1 MVPTQERVRPCGC
14 LPACSGAAARK
25 DLREYL
31 LTSTLHGLR
40 YIGEGRLTWFERVF
54 WLLAF
59 AFSLIC
65 ASFFILNI
73 YDKWRSAPM
82 IVSINPR
89 SLLLADLPF
98 PAVTICNVNQAK
110 KSVAHRYKE
119 TGSSKDKKL
128 LQSLCTSNNDTAIF
142 DNSTDN
148 ADWEYFRAFLINV
161 TQPCSEMLDQC
172 YWNDERQDCQDLFN
186 AQLTDEG
193 LCCTFNVVH
202 RDMMFRNPKDL
213 YDLNLTFPLPAVD
226 WTPEGGYPP
235 DSPESGFPWRP
246 LGTGTHHGLTLVLDT
261 NIDEYYCGSTS
272 SPGFKILLHNPTE
285 TPKIAAYGDIY
296 GPGAE
301 ARVAVTPRILDAQP
315 QLQAI
320 DRAQRLCVFSSERNL
335 TFYRTYTQ
343 RNCEM
348 ECEAETMLNTCQCVQ
363 YFMPKN
369 RSTRVCGKA
378 DAECYSGR
386 TLPGNLSSLDLL
398 LTPRPSQVTA
408 RSRAAAA
415 AAACRRARRSRTVSA
430 AAPRRSATRS
440 SSRTAT
446 SARRRPTTSTN
457 TGGLL
462 GLCMGFSMMSFIE
475 LIYFLT
481 LKALCATIKRKPR
494 PRHFPT

>member
-386 TLPGNLSSLDLL
+386 TLPGNREESSGGGCGCLPACTEISYSERRSSAPLSNTLIEQNRYIGEETPDYFNEHGRSPRAVHGVQHDELHRAHLLPDAEGSVRHHQEEAQATTLPYLNSSLHIL
-398 LTPRPSQVTA
+398 
-408 RSRAAAA
+408 
-415 AAACRRARRSRTVSA
+415 
-430 AAPRRSATRS
+430 
-440 SSRTAT
+440 
-446 SARRRPTTSTN
+446 
-457 TGGLL
+457 
-462 GLCMGFSMMSFIE
+462 
-475 LIYFLT
+475 
-481 LKALCATIKRKPR
+481 
-494 PRHFPT
+494 H